1 MFFGG
6 NKILKN
12 RLQTLG
18 QNIKNIR
25 KSKQISQIDLAVAVG
40 IDRSYLSEIENGR
53 RNLSINILYAIADA
67 LEVNLSDILPP
78 D

>member
-1 MFFGG
+1 M
-6 NKILKN
+6 KN
-12 RLQTLG
+12 RLQILG